1 MFVDIHTHVDN
12 QAVIRIVNGVSEKI
26 LITKGVHPWDVTDTP
41 DRHFERNEVESRNHR
56 HGRFQN
62 HSNAGDLFT
71 KGECFRKA
79 QVSIPLRSSQND
91 EFFAIGEVGL
101 DKVHKETFERQIDV
115 FEEMI
120 RLSESYR
127 KPVIVHCVRAYSE
140 IIEVRK
146 KMRATMPWVIHGFNS
161 SVETMRQLLRYDM
174 YISLGEVLYR
184 NENQAVKIL
193 NSIPIDRLFLETDVS
208 GRDIRDVYAKAATLM
223 GCDIEFLENKI
234 FENYGRLEAAH

>member
-12 QAVIRIVNGVSEKI
+12 QAVIKIVDGVSEKI
-26 LITKGVHPWDVTDTP
+26 LKSFGVHPWDVTEE
-41 DRHFERNEVESRNHR
+41 HYEVSR
-56 HGRFQN
+56 
-62 HSNAGDLFT
+62 
-71 KGECFRKA
+71 
-79 QVSIPLRSSQND
+79 LRLGMTV
-91 EFFAIGEVGL
+91 AIGEVGL
-101 DKVHKETFERQIDV
+101 DKVHKETFEKQIEV
-115 FEEMI
+115 FVEMI

-146 KMRATMPWVIHGFNS
+146 KTKATMPWVIHGFNS

-174 YISLGEVLYR
+174 YISLGEILYR

-193 NSIPIDRLFLETDVS
+193 KNIPIERLFLETDVS

-223 GCDIEFLENKI
+223 GCEVEFLENKI

>member
-1 MFVDIHTHVDN
+1 MFVDIHTHIDN
-12 QAVIRIVNGVSEKI
+12 QAVIKIIDGDSEKI
-26 LITKGVHPWDVTDTP
+26 LKTWGVHPWDVTNTTDC
-41 DRHFERNEVESRNHR
+41 HFERNEVKSRNHR
-56 HGRFQN
+56 Y
-62 HSNAGDLFT
+62 L
-71 KGECFRKA
+71 
-79 QVSIPLRSSQND
+79 ND
-91 EFFAIGEVGL
+91 SEIFNDALFAIGEVGL
-101 DKVHKETFERQIDV
+101 DKVHKETFEKQIEV

-193 NSIPIDRLFLETDVS
+193 NYIPIERLFLETDVS
-208 GRDIRDVYAKAATLM
+208 KRDIRDVYAKAATLM
-223 GCDIEFLENKI
+223 GCEVEFLENKI

>member
-1 MFVDIHTHVDN
+1 MFVDIHTHIDN
-12 QAVIRIVNGVSEKI
+12 QAVIKIIDGDSEKI
-26 LITKGVHPWDVTDTP
+26 LKTWGVHPWDVTNTTDC
-41 DRHFERNEVESRNHR
+41 HFERNEVKSRNHR
-56 HGRFQN
+56 Y
-62 HSNAGDLFT
+62 L
-71 KGECFRKA
+71 
-79 QVSIPLRSSQND
+79 ND
-91 EFFAIGEVGL
+91 SEIFNDALFAIGEVGL
-101 DKVHKETFERQIDV
+101 DKVHKETFEKQIEV

-193 NSIPIDRLFLETDVS
+193 NYIPIERLFLETDVS
-208 GRDIRDVYAKAATLM
+208 KRDIRDVYAKAATLM
-223 GCDIEFLENKI
+223 GCEVDFLENKI

>member
-12 QAVIRIVNGVSEKI
+12 QAVIKIIDGDSEKI
-26 LITKGVHPWDVTDTP
+26 LKTWGVHPWDVTEE
-41 DRHFERNEVESRNHR
+41 HFEVPR
-56 HGRFQN
+56 
-62 HSNAGDLFT
+62 D
-71 KGECFRKA
+71 
-79 QVSIPLRSSQND
+79 LRSLGMTA
-91 EFFAIGEVGL
+91 AIGEVGL
-101 DKVHKETFERQIDV
+101 DKVHKETFERQIEV

-146 KMRATMPWVIHGFNS
+146 KMKATMPWVIHGFNS

-184 NENQAVKIL
+184 NENQSFKIL
-193 NSIPIDRLFLETDVS
+193 KDIPIDRLFLETDVS
-208 GRDIRDVYAKAATLM
+208 GRDIRDVNTKAAALM
-223 GCDIEFLENKI
+223 GCEVEFLENKI
-234 FENYGRLEAAH
+234 FDNYGRLEAAY

>member
-12 QAVIRIVNGVSEKI
+12 QAVIKIIDGDSEKI
-26 LITKGVHPWDVTDTP
+26 LKTWGVHPWDVSC
-41 DRHFERNEVESRNHR
+41 HFDWIGAEWRNPY
-56 HGRFQN
+56 F
-62 HSNAGDLFT
+62 SNAFKEQGSLDCT
-71 KGECFRKA
+71 T
-79 QVSIPLRSSQND
+79 LRSVPL
-91 EFFAIGEVGL
+91 EMTTAIGEVGL
-101 DKVHKETFERQIDV
+101 DKVHKDTFEKQIEV

-146 KMRATMPWVIHGFNS
+146 KMKATMPWVIHGFNS

-174 YISLGEVLYR
+174 YISLGEVLYH
-184 NENQAVKIL
+184 NENKAFKIL
-193 NSIPIDRLFLETDVS
+193 KNIPTDRLFLETDVS

-223 GCDIEFLENKI
+223 GCEVEFLENKI